1 MIRQKVYQLEQAQIK
16 MKAEYVILTPPT
28 PPSSLRAQNMALTNS
43 PWCAT
48 AMKPRFACC
57 DTSSNR
63 VVCNPSPLIS
73 RLHSIPAPRRSHLHS
88 VTAAACSVVSWS
100 TKEVV
105 VPVPVLPLPHPWIS
119 SLPSMPFIHSLLR
132 PLAPLGRNPRRARLE
147 DIRLA
152 LL

>member
-1 MIRQKVYQLEQAQIK
+1 
-16 MKAEYVILTPPT
+16 MK
-28 PPSSLRAQNMALTNS
+28 R
-43 PWCAT
+43 
-48 AMKPRFACC
+48 RFVCC

-63 VVCNPSPLIS
+63 AVCNPLPLIS
-73 RLHSIPAPRRSHLHS
+73 RLHSIPVPRRNHPHS

-105 VPVPVLPLPHPWIS
+105 VPVLPLPHPWIS